1 MICEERRC
9 RREIQTALL
18 AKLRGEKS
26 MGRGRGQ
33 GHGKVFA
40 EGRVLKLSQFRAS
53 LLATHLITPALF
65 QNYTCQGDC
74 LSEFTSWSGLL
85 KPCQNAILEGNRFKM
100 RLALEVIRKADLE
113 DSE

>member
-1 MICEERRC
+1 
-9 RREIQTALL
+9 
-18 AKLRGEKS
+18 

-33 GHGKVFA
+33 GHGKVLA

-53 LLATHLITPALF
+53 LLATHYLTPALL

-100 RLALEVIRKADLE
+100 RLALEVIRTV
-113 DSE
+113 SEKM

>member
-1 MICEERRC
+1 M
-9 RREIQTALL
+9 
-18 AKLRGEKS
+18 
-26 MGRGRGQ
+26 
-33 GHGKVFA
+33 VPA

-53 LLATHLITPALF
+53 LLATHYLTPALL

-85 KPCQNAILEGNRFKM
+85 KPCQNAVLEGNRFKM